1 MYILKSGRNFLLTF
15 CLIVTC
21 KHVMI
26 VEKIRRCKRMIIEI
40 IHQKLKDKLAEEQ
53 HKVLQLEWQKSRLEH
68 KLELAKREER
78 DARYN
83 ECRNG

>member
-1 MYILKSGRNFLLTF
+1 
-15 CLIVTC
+15 
-21 KHVMI
+21 
-26 VEKIRRCKRMIIEI
+26 MIIEI

-53 HKVLQLEWQKSRLEH
+53 HKVLQLEWQRSRLERRI
-68 KLELAKREER
+68 ELAKREER